1 MRILTEEL
9 AEKIKRIEIT
19 ARHLVTDSLAG
30 EYHSV
35 FKGMGMEF
43 DEMRPYSLGDD
54 VRRIDWNV
62 TARMNTPYIR
72 KYQEERELTVFLAV
86 DASGSSDF
94 GTTGQFKRELAAEL
108 AAVLSFAATTNNDK
122 VGLLIFTDKPELIVP
137 PRKGKRHVLRMVR
150 DLLVFTPE
158 GSGTSIESALDTINR
173 VVKRRSIIF
182 LISDFL
188 VEPESF
194 RSSLAATNRRHDI
207 IALDLH
213 DPMEHQIPDVGLM
226 VLEDAETGELEWVD
240 TSNKAWREAF
250 EARTLDLEQQK
261 RRLLSSLAIDHIQ
274 ISTDKDYV
282 VELNE
287 FFARRS
293 RRRAR

>member
-1 MRILTEEL
+1 MTILTEEL

-43 DEMRPYSLGDD
+43 DEMRPYSPGDD

-158 GSGTSIESALDTINR
+158 GRGTSIESALDTINR
-173 VVKRRSIIF
+173 VVKRRSITF

-188 VEPESF
+188 VEPESL

-213 DPMEHQIPDVGLM
+213 DPMEQQIPDVGLM

>member
-1 MRILTEEL
+1 MTILTEEL

-43 DEMRPYSLGDD
+43 DEMRPYSPGDD

-122 VGLLIFTDKPELIVP
+122 VGLLIFTDKPELIMP

-158 GSGTSIESALDTINR
+158 GRGTSIESALDTINR
-173 VVKRRSIIF
+173 VVKRRSITF

-188 VEPESF
+188 VEPESL
-194 RSSLAATNRRHDI
+194 RRPLAATNRRHDV

-226 VLEDAETGELEWVD
+226 ALEDAETGELEWVD

>member
-1 MRILTEEL
+1 MTILTEEL

-43 DEMRPYSLGDD
+43 DEMRPYSPGDD

-173 VVKRRSIIF
+173 VVKRRSITF

-188 VEPESF
+188 VEPESL
-194 RSSLAATNRRHDI
+194 RRPLAATNRRHDI

>member
-1 MRILTEEL
+1 MTILTEEL

-43 DEMRPYSLGDD
+43 DEMRPYSPGDD

-94 GTTGQFKRELAAEL
+94 GTTGQFKREWAAEL

-158 GSGTSIESALDTINR
+158 GRGTSIESALDTINR
-173 VVKRRSIIF
+173 VVKRRSITF

-188 VEPESF
+188 VEPESL
-194 RSSLAATNRRHDI
+194 RRPLAATNRRHDV

>member
-1 MRILTEEL
+1 MTILTEEL

-43 DEMRPYSLGDD
+43 DEMRPYSPGDD

-158 GSGTSIESALDTINR
+158 GRGTSIESALDTINR
-173 VVKRRSIIF
+173 VVKRRSITF

-188 VEPESF
+188 VEPESL
-194 RSSLAATNRRHDI
+194 RRPLAATNRRHDV

-226 VLEDAETGELEWVD
+226 VLEDAETGEFEWVD

>member
-1 MRILTEEL
+1 MTILTEEL

-43 DEMRPYSLGDD
+43 DEMRLYSPGDD

-158 GSGTSIESALDTINR
+158 GRGTSIESALDTINR
-173 VVKRRSIIF
+173 VVKRRSITF

-188 VEPESF
+188 VEPESL
-194 RSSLAATNRRHDI
+194 RRPLAATNRRHDV

-226 VLEDAETGELEWVD
+226 VLEDAETGGLEWVD

>member
-1 MRILTEEL
+1 MTILTEEL

-122 VGLLIFTDKPELIVP
+122 VGLLVFTDKPELIVP

-188 VEPESF
+188 VEPESL

-240 TSNKAWREAF
+240 TSNKTWKEAF
-250 EARTLDLEQQK
+250 EARALDLEQQK

-293 RRRAR
+293 RRRAI

>member
-1 MRILTEEL
+1 MTILTEEL

-43 DEMRPYSLGDD
+43 DEMRPYSPGDD

-158 GSGTSIESALDTINR
+158 GRGTSIESALDTINR

-188 VEPESF
+188 VEPESL
-194 RSSLAATNRRHDI
+194 RRPLAATNRRHDV
-207 IALDLH
+207 IALDLY

-226 VLEDAETGELEWVD
+226 ALEDAETGELEWVD

>member
-1 MRILTEEL
+1 MLTEEL

-43 DEMRPYSLGDD
+43 DEMRPYSPGDD

-122 VGLLIFTDKPELIVP
+122 VGLLIFTDKPEL
-137 PRKGKRHVLRMVR
+137 
-150 DLLVFTPE
+150 
-158 GSGTSIESALDTINR
+158 
-173 VVKRRSIIF
+173 
-182 LISDFL
+182 
-188 VEPESF
+188 
-194 RSSLAATNRRHDI
+194 
-207 IALDLH
+207 
-213 DPMEHQIPDVGLM
+213 
-226 VLEDAETGELEWVD
+226 
-240 TSNKAWREAF
+240 
-250 EARTLDLEQQK
+250 
-261 RRLLSSLAIDHIQ
+261 
-274 ISTDKDYV
+274 
-282 VELNE
+282 
-287 FFARRS
+287 
-293 RRRAR
+293 

>member
-1 MRILTEEL
+1 MTILTEEL

-43 DEMRPYSLGDD
+43 DEMRPYSPGDD

-122 VGLLIFTDKPELIVP
+122 VGLLIFTDKSELIVP

-158 GSGTSIESALDTINR
+158 GRGTSIESALDTINR
-173 VVKRRSIIF
+173 VVKRRSITF

-188 VEPESF
+188 VEPESL
-194 RSSLAATNRRHDI
+194 RRPLAATNRRHDV

>member
-1 MRILTEEL
+1 MTILTEEL

-43 DEMRPYSLGDD
+43 DEMRPYSPGDD

-122 VGLLIFTDKPELIVP
+122 VGLLIFTDKSELIVP

-158 GSGTSIESALDTINR
+158 GRGTSIESALDTINR
-173 VVKRRSIIF
+173 VVKRRSITF

-188 VEPESF
+188 VEPESL
-194 RSSLAATNRRHDI
+194 RRPLAATNRRHDV

-226 VLEDAETGELEWVD
+226 VLEDAETGGLEWVD

>member
-122 VGLLIFTDKPELIVP
+122 VGLLVFTDKPELIVP

-226 VLEDAETGELEWVD
+226 MLEDAETGELEWVD
-240 TSNKAWREAF
+240 TSNKAWKEAF
-250 EARTLDLEQQK
+250 EARVLDLEQQK

>member
-1 MRILTEEL
+1 MTILTEEL

-43 DEMRPYSLGDD
+43 DEMRPYSPGDD

-158 GSGTSIESALDTINR
+158 GRGTSIESALDTINR
-173 VVKRRSIIF
+173 VVKRRSITF

-188 VEPESF
+188 VEPESL
-194 RSSLAATNRRHDI
+194 RRPLAATNRRHDI

-250 EARTLDLEQQK
+250 EARTLELEQQK

>member
-1 MRILTEEL
+1 MTILTDEI

-30 EYHSV
+30 DYRSV

-43 DEMRPYSLGDD
+43 DELRQYNPGDD

-62 TARMNTPYIR
+62 TARMATPYIR
-72 KYQEERELTVFLAV
+72 RYQEERELTVFLAV
-86 DASGSSDF
+86 DVSGSSDF

-108 AAVLSFAATTNNDK
+108 AAVLSLAATTNNDR
-122 VGLLIFTDKPELIVP
+122 VGLLMFTDRPELIVP
-137 PRKGKRHVLRMVR
+137 PKKGRKHVLRMVR

-158 GSGTSIESALDTINR
+158 GRGTSIETALDTINR
-173 VVKRRSIIF
+173 IVKRRSIIF

-188 VEPESF
+188 ADPESL
-194 RSSLAATNRRHDI
+194 RRSLAATNRRHDV

-226 VLEDAETGELEWVD
+226 ALEDAETGELEWID
-240 TSNKAWREAF
+240 TSSKAWRDAF
-250 EARTLDLEQQK
+250 EARILDLEQQK
-261 RRLLSSLAIDHIQ
+261 RHLLTSLAIDHIR
-274 ISTDKDYV
+274 ISTDRDYV

-287 FFARRS
+287 FFARRA
-293 RRRAR
+293 RRLAR

>member
-1 MRILTEEL
+1 MLAEEL

-122 VGLLIFTDKPELIVP
+122 VGLLVFTDKPELIVP

-240 TSNKAWREAF
+240 TSNKAWKEAF
-250 EARTLDLEQQK
+250 EARVLDLEQQK

>member
-122 VGLLIFTDKPELIVP
+122 VGLLVFTDKPELIVP

-240 TSNKAWREAF
+240 TSNKAWKEAF
-250 EARTLDLEQQK
+250 EARVLDLEQQK

>member
-1 MRILTEEL
+1 MTILTEEL
-9 AEKIKRIEIT
+9 ADKIKRIEIT
-19 ARHLVTDSLAG
+19 ARHLVTDTLAG

-43 DEMRPYSLGDD
+43 DEMRPYNPGDD

-62 TARMNTPYIR
+62 TARMATPYIR

-94 GTTGQFKRELAAEL
+94 GTSGQFKRELAAEL
-108 AAVLSFAATTNNDK
+108 AAVLSFAATTNNDR

-150 DLLVFTPE
+150 DLLVFSPE
-158 GSGTSIESALDTINR
+158 GRGTSIESALDTINR
-173 VVKRRSIIF
+173 VVKRRSITF

-188 VEPESF
+188 ADPESL
-194 RSSLAATNRRHDI
+194 RRPLAATNRRHDV

-226 VLEDAETGELEWVD
+226 ALEDAETGELEWID
-240 TSNKAWREAF
+240 TSNQAWRQAF
-250 EARTLDLEQQK
+250 EARILDLEQQK
-261 RRLLSSLAIDHIQ
+261 RRMLSSLAIDHIQ
-274 ISTDKDYV
+274 ISTDRDYV

-293 RRRAR
+293 RRRSR

>member
-1 MRILTEEL
+1 MVRMPP
-9 AEKIKRIEIT
+9 AAQRQV
-19 ARHLVTDSLAG
+19 AQQRVRHLSGLYGVLRP
-30 EYHSV
+30 
-35 FKGMGMEF
+35 F
-43 DEMRPYSLGDD
+43 DEMRPYKPGDD

-62 TARMNTPYIR
+62 TARMATPYIR

-94 GTTGQFKRELAAEL
+94 GTSGQFKRELAAEL
-108 AAVLSFAATTNNDK
+108 AAVLSFAATTNNDR

-150 DLLVFTPE
+150 DLLVYSPE
-158 GSGTSIESALDTINR
+158 GRGTSIESALDTINR
-173 VVKRRSIIF
+173 VVKRRSITF

-188 VEPESF
+188 ADPESL
-194 RSSLAATNRRHDI
+194 RRPLAATNRRHDV

-226 VLEDAETGELEWVD
+226 ALEDAETGELEWVD
-240 TSNKAWREAF
+240 TSNKAWRQAF
-250 EARTLDLEQQK
+250 EARILDLEQQK
-261 RRLLSSLAIDHIQ
+261 RRMLSSLAIDHIQ
-274 ISTDKDYV
+274 ISTDRGYV

-293 RRRAR
+293 RRRVR

>member
-158 GSGTSIESALDTINR
+158 GRGTSIESALDTINR
-173 VVKRRSIIF
+173 VVKRRSITF

-188 VEPESF
+188 VEPESL
-194 RSSLAATNRRHDI
+194 RRPLAATNRRHDV

-226 VLEDAETGELEWVD
+226 VLEDAETGGLEWVD

>member
-1 MRILTEEL
+1 MTILTEEL
-9 AEKIKRIEIT
+9 ADKIKRIEIT
-19 ARHLVTDSLAG
+19 ARHLVTDTLAG

-43 DEMRPYSLGDD
+43 DEMRPYNPGDD

-62 TARMNTPYIR
+62 TARMATPYIR

-94 GTTGQFKRELAAEL
+94 GTSGQFKRELAAEL
-108 AAVLSFAATTNNDK
+108 AAVLSFAATTNNDR

-150 DLLVFTPE
+150 DLLVYSPE
-158 GSGTSIESALDTINR
+158 GRGTSIESALDTINR
-173 VVKRRSIIF
+173 VVKRRSITF

-188 VEPESF
+188 ADPESL
-194 RSSLAATNRRHDI
+194 RRPLAATNRRHDV

-226 VLEDAETGELEWVD
+226 ALEDAETGELEWVD
-240 TSNKAWREAF
+240 TSNKAWRQAF
-250 EARTLDLEQQK
+250 EARILDLEQQK
-261 RRLLSSLAIDHIQ
+261 RRMLSSLAIDHIQ
-274 ISTDKDYV
+274 ISTDRGYV

-293 RRRAR
+293 RRRVR

>member
-1 MRILTEEL
+1 MTILTEEL

-43 DEMRPYSLGDD
+43 DEMRPYSPGDD

-108 AAVLSFAATTNNDK
+108 AAVLSFAAPTNNDK

-158 GSGTSIESALDTINR
+158 GRGTSIESALDTINR
-173 VVKRRSIIF
+173 VVKRRSITF

-188 VEPESF
+188 VEPESL
-194 RSSLAATNRRHDI
+194 RRPLAATNRRHDV

>member
-1 MRILTEEL
+1 MTILTDEI

-43 DEMRPYSLGDD
+43 DELRPYHPGDD

-62 TARMNTPYIR
+62 TARMAIPYIR
-72 KYQEERELTVFLAV
+72 RYQEERELTVFLAV

-122 VGLLIFTDKPELIVP
+122 VGLLMFTDKPELIVP
-137 PRKGKRHVLRMVR
+137 PRKGRKHVLRMVR
-150 DLLVFTPE
+150 DLLIFTPE
-158 GSGTSIESALDTINR
+158 GRGTSIGSALDTINR
-173 VVKRRSIIF
+173 IVKRRSIIF

-188 VEPESF
+188 DDPENL
-194 RSSLAATNRRHDI
+194 RKSLAATNRRHDV

-226 VLEDAETGELEWVD
+226 ALEDAETGELEWID
-240 TSNKAWREAF
+240 TSDKAWRDAF
-250 EARTLDLEQQK
+250 EARILDLEQQK
-261 RRLLSSLAIDHIQ
+261 RRLLTSLAIDHIR
-274 ISTDKDYV
+274 ISTDRDYV

-287 FFARRS
+287 FFARRA
-293 RRRAR
+293 RRLAR

>member
-1 MRILTEEL
+1 MTILTKEL

-43 DEMRPYSLGDD
+43 DEMRPYSPGDD

-158 GSGTSIESALDTINR
+158 GRGTSIESALDTINR

-188 VEPESF
+188 VEPESL
-194 RSSLAATNRRHDI
+194 RRPLAATNRRHDV

-226 VLEDAETGELEWVD
+226 ALEDAETGELEWVD

>member
-1 MRILTEEL
+1 MTILAEEL

-122 VGLLIFTDKPELIVP
+122 VGLLVFTDKPELIVP

-240 TSNKAWREAF
+240 TSNKAWKEAF
-250 EARTLDLEQQK
+250 EARVLDLEQQK

>member
-1 MRILTEEL
+1 MTILTEEL

-43 DEMRPYSLGDD
+43 DEMRPYSPGDD

-94 GTTGQFKRELAAEL
+94 GTTGQFKRELAAEM

-158 GSGTSIESALDTINR
+158 GRGTSIESALDTINR

-188 VEPESF
+188 VEPESL
-194 RSSLAATNRRHDI
+194 RRPLAATNRRHDV

-226 VLEDAETGELEWVD
+226 ALEDAETGELEWVD

>member
-1 MRILTEEL
+1 MTILTEEL

-43 DEMRPYSLGDD
+43 DEMRPYSPGDD

-158 GSGTSIESALDTINR
+158 GRGTSIESALDTINR
-173 VVKRRSIIF
+173 VVKRRSITF

-188 VEPESF
+188 VEPESL
-194 RSSLAATNRRHDI
+194 RRPLAATNRRHDV

-226 VLEDAETGELEWVD
+226 ALEDAETGKLEWVD

-250 EARTLDLEQQK
+250 EARTLVLEQQK

>member
-1 MRILTEEL
+1 MTILTEEL

-94 GTTGQFKRELAAEL
+94 GTTGQFKRELAAGL

-122 VGLLIFTDKPELIVP
+122 VGLLVFTDKPELIVP

-240 TSNKAWREAF
+240 TSNKAWKEAF
-250 EARTLDLEQQK
+250 EARVLDLEQQK

-293 RRRAR
+293 RRLAR

>member
-1 MRILTEEL
+1 MTILTEEL

-122 VGLLIFTDKPELIVP
+122 VGLLIFTDKSELIVP

-158 GSGTSIESALDTINR
+158 GRGTSIESALDTINR
-173 VVKRRSIIF
+173 VVKRRSITF

-188 VEPESF
+188 VEPESL
-194 RSSLAATNRRHDI
+194 RRPLAATNRRHDV

-226 VLEDAETGELEWVD
+226 VLEDAETGGLEWVD

-293 RRRAR
+293 RRRAG

>member
-1 MRILTEEL
+1 MTILTEEL

-43 DEMRPYSLGDD
+43 DEMRPYSPGDD

-62 TARMNTPYIR
+62 TARMNTPYVR

-94 GTTGQFKRELAAEL
+94 GTTGQFKLELAAEL

-158 GSGTSIESALDTINR
+158 GRGTSIESALDTINR
-173 VVKRRSIIF
+173 VVKRRSITF

-188 VEPESF
+188 VEPESL
-194 RSSLAATNRRHDI
+194 RRPLAATNRRHDV

-226 VLEDAETGELEWVD
+226 ALEDAETGELEWVD

-250 EARTLDLEQQK
+250 EARTLELEQQK

>member
-1 MRILTEEL
+1 MTILTEEL

-43 DEMRPYSLGDD
+43 DEMRPYSPGDD

-158 GSGTSIESALDTINR
+158 GRGTSIESALDTINR

-188 VEPESF
+188 VEPESL
-194 RSSLAATNRRHDI
+194 RRPLAATNRRHDV

-226 VLEDAETGELEWVD
+226 ALEDAETGELEWVD

>member
-1 MRILTEEL
+1 MTILTDEI

-30 EYHSV
+30 DYRSV

-43 DEMRPYSLGDD
+43 DELRQYNPGDD

-62 TARMNTPYIR
+62 TARMATPYIR
-72 KYQEERELTVFLAV
+72 RYQEERELTVFLAV
-86 DASGSSDF
+86 DVSGSSDF

-108 AAVLSFAATTNNDK
+108 AAVLSLAATTNNDR
-122 VGLLIFTDKPELIVP
+122 VGLLMFTDRPELIVP
-137 PRKGKRHVLRMVR
+137 PKKGRKHVLRMVR

-158 GSGTSIESALDTINR
+158 GRGTSIETALDTINR
-173 VVKRRSIIF
+173 IVKRRSIIF

-188 VEPESF
+188 ADPESL
-194 RSSLAATNRRHDI
+194 RRSLAATNRRHDV

-226 VLEDAETGELEWVD
+226 ALEDAETGELEWID
-240 TSNKAWREAF
+240 TSSKAWRDAF
-250 EARTLDLEQQK
+250 EARILDLEQQK
-261 RRLLSSLAIDHIQ
+261 RHLLTSLAIDHIR
-274 ISTDKDYV
+274 ISTDRDYV

-287 FFARRS
+287 FFARRA
-293 RRRAR
+293 RRLVR